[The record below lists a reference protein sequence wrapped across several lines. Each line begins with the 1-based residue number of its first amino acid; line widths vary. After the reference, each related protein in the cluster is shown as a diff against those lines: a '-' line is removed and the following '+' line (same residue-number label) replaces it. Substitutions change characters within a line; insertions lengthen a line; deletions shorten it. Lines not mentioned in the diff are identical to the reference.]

1 MKLFYS
7 ATSPYVRKV
16 VACAITR
23 EIDSQIERIPS
34 GAASAEAL
42 AQANP
47 LGKVPTLL
55 TPDGVALFDSPVI
68 CEYLDTVGDA
78 PPLFPDHGA
87 HRWLALKYQA
97 LGDGIMDAAVMTRGE
112 VLRPAEEARQKNMDH
127 QKLAITRSLTLLEAH
142 LPSSGTPDIGAIS
155 VACALGYL
163 DFRFADD
170 GWRGQFPRLL
180 QWFESISALPG
191 LATTIPPG

>member
-16 VACAITR
+16 IACAITR

-34 GAASAEAL
+34 GPASAEAL
-42 AQANP
+42 VQANP
-47 LGKVPTLL
+47 LAKVPTLV
-55 TPDGVALFDSPVI
+55 TSDGVALFDSPVI
-68 CEYLDTVGDA
+68 CEYLDTIGEA
-78 PPLFPDHGA
+78 PPLFPAHGA

-97 LGDGIMDAAVMTRGE
+97 LADGIMDAAVMTRGE
-112 VLRPAEEARQKNMDH
+112 VLRPAEPARQKNIDH
-127 QKLAITRSLTLLEAH
+127 QKAAVARSLAVLEAQ
-142 LPSSGTPDIGAIS
+142 LPSAGTPDIGTLA

-163 DFRFADD
+163 DFRFAED

-180 QWFESISALPG
+180 HWFEGISSLPG
-191 LATTIPPG
+191 LSTTIPPG